1 MLCAALTSL
10 LESRQVSSVTSLAA
24 RQPVLSLL
32 GCQLSH
38 LTKIG
43 FFFFFF
49 FSSCFQLNNDS
60 DTAAR
65 VKRSSSLSDLYS
77 RRSWVSSV
85 KSRSLLGT
93 AITWIQFFKLPD
105 RTRCSYSAVTLLATG
120 LCFSSRLNDSYKF
133 FVFSSLG
140 EKRLGGKE

>member
-49 FSSCFQLNNDS
+49 L
-60 DTAAR
+60 
-65 VKRSSSLSDLYS
+65 
-77 RRSWVSSV
+77 
-85 KSRSLLGT
+85 
-93 AITWIQFFKLPD
+93 
-105 RTRCSYSAVTLLATG
+105 AVASNSIMTQTLQQG
-120 LCFSSRLNDSYKF
+120 
-133 FVFSSLG
+133 
-140 EKRLGGKE
+140 